1 MSTNKKSSYVPGENV
16 QFTINSTENSVV
28 HLLTVDEGIYRS
40 QFGFDLNI
48 DNVSLP
54 YYFVINIVRYDLF
67 YAKSKKHSFHCCAT
81 YAYTV
86 VVNTN

>member
-28 HLLTVDEGIYRS
+28 YLLTVDEGIYRS

-54 YYFVINIVRYDLF
+54 YYFVIIIVEYDFFLCE
-67 YAKSKKHSFHCCAT
+67 K
-81 YAYTV
+81 
-86 VVNTN
+86 

>member
-28 HLLTVDEGIYRS
+28 YLLTLDEGIYRS

-54 YYFVINIVRYDLF
+54 NYFVIIIVEYDLF
-67 YAKSKKHSFHCCAT
+67 YVKSKKHSFHCCAT
-81 YAYTV
+81 YTYIV
-86 VVNTN
+86 IVNAN

>member
-28 HLLTVDEGIYRS
+28 YLLTVDEGIYRS

-48 DNVSLP
+48 ENVSLP
-54 YYFVINIVRYDLF
+54 FYLVIYNAYDF
-67 YAKSKKHSFHCCAT
+67 YCVKSKNVAFFSLLCKV
-81 YAYTV
+81 YLV
-86 VVNTN
+86 IENDN

>member
-28 HLLTVDEGIYRS
+28 YLLTVDEGIYRS

-54 YYFVINIVRYDLF
+54 YY
-67 YAKSKKHSFHCCAT
+67 
-81 YAYTV
+81 
-86 VVNTN
+86 

>member
-28 HLLTVDEGIYRS
+28 YLLTVDEGIYRS

-54 YYFVINIVRYDLF
+54 YYFVIIIVRYDLF
-67 YAKSKKHSFHCCAT
+67 YAKNKKHSFQLCNIYLT
-81 YAYTV
+81 Y
-86 VVNTN
+86 

>member
-28 HLLTVDEGIYRS
+28 YLLTVDEGIYRS
-40 QFGFDLNI
+40 QFGFDFNI

-54 YYFVINIVRYDLF
+54 YYFVIIIVEYDFFLCE
-67 YAKSKKHSFHCCAT
+67 K
-81 YAYTV
+81 
-86 VVNTN
+86 